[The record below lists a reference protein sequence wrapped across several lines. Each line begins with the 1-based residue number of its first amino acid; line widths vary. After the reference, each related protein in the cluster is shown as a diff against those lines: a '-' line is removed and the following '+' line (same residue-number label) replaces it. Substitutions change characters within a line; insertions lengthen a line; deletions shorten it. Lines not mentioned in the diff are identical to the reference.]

1 MSEPTSRSNRTALIT
16 GAARRI
22 GKAIALALADDG
34 WQVVI
39 HHNASCEDAER
50 LADEILA
57 KGGEAKTIQ
66 CDLADPAAHS
76 RLIAK
81 CDKLDVRPTCLV
93 NNASAFFEDLP
104 RGLSAEVWDAHMNT
118 NLRAPVF
125 LASYLANQL
134 PSDATGNIINIIDQR
149 VLRPRP
155 EFFSYT
161 LSKSALLTATQ
172 TLAQTLAPRIRVNA
186 IAPGPT
192 LQSVHQSPEDF
203 AAEVAATPLHRPCGL
218 DEITA
223 AVRLILA
230 CPSMTGQMITLDSG
244 QHLL

>member
-1 MSEPTSRSNRTALIT
+1 MPQHHQASRRTALIT

-34 WQVVI
+34 WKVVI
-39 HHNASCEDAER
+39 HHNVSCQDAQL
-50 LADEILA
+50 LADEIQA
-57 KGGEAKTIQ
+57 AGGSATTIQ
-66 CDLADPAAHS
+66 CDLANPDAQIE
-76 RLIAK
+76 LIDK
-81 CDKLDVRPTCLV
+81 CNHLNLMPTCLI
-93 NNASAFFEDLP
+93 NNASAFVEDLP
-104 RGLSAEVWDAHMNT
+104 HGLTAQVWETHMNT

-125 LASYLANQL
+125 LASSFAKQL
-134 PSDATGNIINIIDQR
+134 PSGELGNIINIIDQR

-192 LQSVHQSPEDF
+192 LQSIHQSPDDF
-203 AAEVAATPLHRPCGL
+203 SAEVAATLLQRPCSL
-218 DEITA
+218 DEIAA
-223 AVRLILA
+223 AVRFILA
-230 CPSMTGQMITLDSG
+230 SPSMTGQMITLDSG
-244 QHLL
+244 QHLA